1 MAFKVHYAFQDNPT
15 PMIVGARHFFLRFKV
30 VKAAP
35 IGMSLETILTLV
47 LLLPVLQGKIVTLQ
61 ALPAYT
67 LERNLV
73 LFLWIQFRQVDCVI
87 IILHPNRSRPRALTL
102 PPLAQGD
109 HVREEVKMTMEMP
122 LVCRMQIA
130 Q

>member
-47 LLLPVLQGKIVTLQ
+47 LPVLQGKIVTRQ
-61 ALPAYT
+61 IEETLPAYT

-102 PPLAQGD
+102 PPLA
-109 HVREEVKMTMEMP
+109 
-122 LVCRMQIA
+122 
-130 Q
+130 

>member
-47 LLLPVLQGKIVTLQ
+47 LLLSVLQGKIVTCQ
-61 ALPAYT
+61 TEETLPAYT

-73 LFLWIQFRQVDCVI
+73 LFLWIQFRQVD
-87 IILHPNRSRPRALTL
+87 
-102 PPLAQGD
+102 PPS
-109 HVREEVKMTMEMP
+109 
-122 LVCRMQIA
+122 
-130 Q
+130 